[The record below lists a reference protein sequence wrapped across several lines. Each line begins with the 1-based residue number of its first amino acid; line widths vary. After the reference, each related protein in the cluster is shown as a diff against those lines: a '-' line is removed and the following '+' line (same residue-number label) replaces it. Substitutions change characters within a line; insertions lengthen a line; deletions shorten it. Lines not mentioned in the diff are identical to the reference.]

1 MPRLI
6 SHPQKGV
13 WGMNAGALPLTK
25 ILLLFLYMEFS
36 ESQLD
41 ASGKPLQP
49 PIEEGRA
56 LPELE
61 LKEIQRSAQPINQEG
76 GEKKKIEIIRP
87 WNNYTIITL
96 EESPEII
103 ILDENAE
110 PIDDFKPPL
119 STKEITVNWAESDI
133 GHKIGKPYIGNSR
146 DHVSSNLIMMI
157 DQVPLELKAFA
168 QKSLGNY
175 RNTYFELRSSG
186 QKPVK
191 LSASELTV
199 LSDKYVLLTT
209 KEGAFFA
216 FVTKNEKGVTL
227 APKDWKRLNPSDP
240 IPQELKKEVEKLLG
254 ENEGYKQLNASHY
267 ALITDVG
274 INIFDTGDAQ
284 GSPIFSESI
293 PSVERNIA
301 IDPSNPNVIYY
312 CQSSNPRSVARLDLS
327 EEPNTWKSVVTEFPK
342 KYESVRNLQLDPTG
356 NFFLFYSKEDLVVV
370 IKDTLDEVKRV
381 SGLTQVNFDSMGRIR
396 AVDKNGY
403 LVILE
408 PNFTEVAENLDRW
421 RVEKLA
427 QGIQLQDIFGL
438 ETSKKKQEGS
448 DDFEYLMPLRTQYQE
463 QFTDVLSK
471 ITTGEGVYQVRQGF
485 NKLREALRTQGLKPN
500 EVTFIIEGLEEPIT
514 TKEREFAVKDAQIAI
529 TFIRGKI
536 DGGLSITSVGEA
548 RAEMER
554 LKAIEALLETDL
566 RQQVSELSR
575 ELEQKS
581 LGFFRQRGGELIK
594 DISGLVERTRLDLE
608 GFTSKAQMDDWLE
621 FRYPQLKSRLGS
633 LAKDVPLEADE
644 AYKAIVVARTELQ
657 TIASTF
663 EDKFK
668 REYAKVREKASER
681 IGATVDILAQDVD
694 GLIDRLRTKGFTNR
708 TAAEQYLSSS
718 EAKKALETEIAGL
731 ASDNPDLAKEL
742 ERGLKVRISNTLTEI
757 ERGALT
763 QVAETGQQMVMF
775 GDTAFPKWEAKVKE
789 KVERKIDVTFEED
802 PKSHGP
808 GVKALDI
815 LGDVSIS
822 IRTSAGEVEQVRL
835 YEGWQNENEWRLGL
849 LTYRGESIPP
859 SYLTASEFKEIKK
872 AYGDWSRGEKSKLQ
886 KELTEKRNTLKEIYT
901 RREKIGGRTEADKAW
916 QEEYRTA
923 VEEYGKFVAE
933 NHISLLRRI
942 DQIGSE
948 PEVEYTNGKGFV
960 PEWQS
965 HWVMDPQT
973 EKDLEDMAKALKMQ
987 LDLQEGLVNL
997 KGHAGT
1003 GKDVRMKMF
1012 CALTNRPYFGID
1024 GTKWTTEFEL
1034 SEDVMLESKDGA
1046 SQTVKVPSAVLNGIT
1061 TPGAVVY
1068 FNEFNA
1074 MPEQAQIFLH
1084 ALMDEKRSLT
1094 LKTSSGKTIRALPN
1108 VLLVGSMNPGYP
1120 GTFDPQFATRSRMVS
1135 LEIGYPPLTRKPD
1148 AGDRN
1153 PNPPYDSSEALR
1165 IARGI
1170 DSLAD
1175 LTYEASL
1182 EHNEYVKIWDKYI
1195 NGIDNDAPEPTGTQ
1209 KFDIDVSL
1217 ALVQFANNLR
1227 ENFIKI
1233 FEKSRDARNA
1243 LPVSQPITGRE
1254 LRRCAYAL
1262 SKMTPEEKATANPE
1276 SVARELLDKYFL
1288 THIDKKEDQEKIRTA
1303 MNTWTSRKRV
1313 RA

>member
-1 MPRLI
+1 MGIFDRAPNEPKTA
-6 SHPQKGV
+6 HPPQPPQGGGPVAHVEAAQKGV
-13 WGMNAGALPLTK
+13 K
-25 ILLLFLYMEFS
+25 
-36 ESQLD
+36 Q
-41 ASGKPLQP
+41 
-49 PIEEGRA
+49 A

-61 LKEIQRSAQPINQEG
+61 LREIQKSAQPINQENG
-76 GEKKKIEIIRP
+76 SKRKVETIRP
-87 WNNYTIITL
+87 WNNYTIVTVEGSDNIR
-96 EESPEII
+96 IF
-103 ILDENAE
+103 DEDAKAIE
-110 PIDDFKPPL
+110 DFKPPL
-119 STKEITVNWAESDI
+119 GSKKVAVNWRHADVKTKIKKEY
-133 GHKIGKPYIGNSR
+133 IGKDTDTDQQDLRIS
-146 DHVSSNLIMMI
+146 
-157 DQVPLELKAFA
+157 QVPIELKAFA
-168 QKSLGNY
+168 KKVLDGI
-175 RNTYFELRSSG
+175 SG
-186 QKPVK
+186 QYFKLEEQQQSTE

-199 LSDKYVLLTT
+199 LSDKYVVLTS
-209 KEGAFFA
+209 KEGGFFI
-216 FVTKNEKGVTL
+216 FVTKSDKGVTL
-227 APKDWKRLNPSDP
+227 SPKDWKRLNPSDP
-240 IPQELKKEVEKLLG
+240 IPQELIGEVGKLLG
-254 ENEGYKQLNASHY
+254 GNEGYKQLNQSHY
-267 ALITDVG
+267 ALVTDVG
-274 INIFDTGDAQ
+274 INIFKTADAQ
-284 GSPIFSESI
+284 GSPVFSESI
-293 PSVERNIA
+293 PSVERNMVT
-301 IDPSNPNVIYY
+301 DPSSPNVIYY
-312 CQSSNPRSVARLDLS
+312 CQSSNPRGVVRLDLNG
-327 EEPNTWKSVVTEFPK
+327 EANTWKPVSAEFPK
-342 KYESVRNLQLDPTG
+342 KYDSVRNLQLDPTG
-356 NFFLFYSKEDLVVV
+356 NFFLFYSKDDLVIVT
-370 IKDTLDEVKRV
+370 KDTLDEVKRV
-381 SGLTQVNFDSMGRIR
+381 PNLTQVNFDSTGRIR
-396 AVDKNGY
+396 AVDKDGH
-403 LVILE
+403 LVIYE
-408 PNFTEVAENLDRW
+408 PNFDEVAEELDRW

-427 QGIQLQDIFGL
+427 QGIQIQDIFDL
-438 ETSKKKQEGS
+438 EASKKKQKGSEG
-448 DDFEYLMPLRTQYQE
+448 FEYLIPLRTQYQG

-485 NKLREALRTQGLKPN
+485 NKLREALRAQGLKPN
-500 EVTFIIEGLEEPIT
+500 EITFIIEGLEEPIT
-514 TKEREFAVKDAQIAI
+514 LKERDFAVKDAQVAL
-529 TFIRGKI
+529 TSIRATLAS
-536 DGGLSITSVGEA
+536 GLSITSVGEA
-548 RAEMER
+548 RAEMEK
-554 LKAIEALLETDL
+554 LKSIEALLETGL
-566 RQQVSELSR
+566 RQEVSELSQ

-581 LGFFRQRGGELIK
+581 LELFRQRGGELIK
-594 DISGLVERTRLDLE
+594 DISGLIERTKLDLE

-633 LAKDVPLEADE
+633 LAKDIPLEADD
-644 AYKAIVVARTELQ
+644 AYKAIVAARTELQ

-694 GLIDRLRTKGFTNR
+694 GLIDRLRTKGFTSR

-731 ASDNPDLAKEL
+731 AGDNPDLAKEL

-763 QVAETGQQMVMF
+763 QVAETGQQMILM
-775 GDTAFPKWEAKVKE
+775 GQTSFPKWEAKVKE
-789 KVERKIDVTFEED
+789 HVERKIDVTFEED
-802 PKSHGP
+802 QKSHGP
-808 GVKALDI
+808 GVKAGDI

-822 IRTSAGEVEQVRL
+822 IRTSTGKMEKIRL

-859 SYLTASEFKEIKK
+859 SYLTATEFKEIKK
-872 AYGDWSRGEKSKLQ
+872 AYTDWSKGEKSKLQ
-886 KELTEKRNTLKEIYT
+886 TELQEKRDVLKGLYS
-901 RREKIGGRTEADKAW
+901 RREKVDARTDADKAW

-923 VEEYGKFVAE
+923 LAEYGKFAAE
-933 NHISLLRRI
+933 NHISVLRRI

-948 PEVEYTNGKGFV
+948 PEVEYTNGKGFI

-973 EKDLEDMAKALKMQ
+973 ETDLEEMAKALKMQ

-1094 LKTSSGKTIRALPN
+1094 LKTSSGKTIRALPS
-1108 VLLVGSMNPGYP
+1108 VLLTASMNPGYP

-1135 LEIGYPPLTRKPD
+1135 LEIGYPPLTRKAD
-1148 AGDRN
+1148 TGDRN
-1153 PNPPYDSSEALR
+1153 PNPPYDASEALR
-1165 IARGI
+1165 IARGV

-1182 EHNEYVKIWDKYI
+1182 EHNEYVKMWDKYI
-1195 NGIDNDAPEPTGTQ
+1195 NGIENGAPEPKGTQ
-1209 KFDIDVSL
+1209 KFDIDTSL

-1233 FEKSRDARNA
+1233 FEKSREARNA

-1276 SVARELLDKYFL
+1276 SVARDLLDKYFL

-1303 MNTWTSRKRV
+1303 MNTWTSKKRV